1 MNQFRVKNKTLQNN
15 QAQIKSLQ
23 FQTMP
28 NDENNNIF
36 SENDE
41 YCYELD
47 QSTYSNISNSNKS
60 RPMNNSNTIQM
71 ISELSENQNE
81 LPLEY
86 INHIQVN
93 KSNNS
98 KNNEIKN
105 DQDDQKDE
113 IYYSNNTSE
122 NNNYHNN
129 VTLNNLNTFS
139 DNNESNDINMNS
151 NNGNNDNEIIDNENL
166 DNEWNIPKITFSEI
180 SKVSRAIS
188 SEANECDNDYFNAN
202 INNINNI
209 NIIQENLNIK
219 KNLKKYREKESEND
233 NIFESNNNYNNLLH
247 KKNIE
252 SKFSTEDNG
261 KTINL
266 LSSQYS
272 NMDFL
277 KQTINNCLL
286 KSGYKD
292 IIDNSQKILTKS
304 SSLDFLNENSNIKP
318 ENEKIKKNLIMQMVL
333 FTNMKNEMEMLKKD
347 NDDLVNKVKT
357 FKKEKINNDQFKSDM
372 LNEIKS
378 LRNKIKKYKDNG
390 KNYDN
395 LKNELKNLIK
405 KNEQLIKNN
414 DKIITENKELKDELI
429 KLKKMKKEFLSVN
442 EKSNDDKEKK
452 ELINKLNIII
462 KENRNLSEILD
473 KKNSDIKDLEKTV
486 NTQKIDM
493 NNYLEKIKIL
503 QDKSDNINNN
513 RNNKNK
519 RNNNYK
525 STDEQNQVS
534 KVNKLLF
541 LNLYDI
547 NNNIKNTNNE
557 NNINI
562 NDINNNYKKSY
573 YNSNNIN
580 SNNIASTYNIDF
592 YKSKLQEKSNIIEKL
607 QLENLNLIQLNESK
621 EKQIKELLNIKSEY
635 NTIETQNNELKNE
648 INELNL
654 KYTELID
661 ENNTNNDLIK
671 NNLVKQIDKLNSVN
685 KEKENELYSLTIK
698 KEKMKKKIVLA
709 YNTLID
715 FSKKVKSYAS
725 KEFNSNNM
733 NLFLQGFKELI
744 ENLNNQNFEQNLDEL
759 KAIESICDFINLIP
773 LEIEILYKR
782 ILSIQKDYDNIALN
796 TIKND
801 PIINTEKNKIYNKKI
816 DYLNTYTDIPL
827 NKKMSNYKTNENS
840 LYFRN
845 RQIKIKKL
853 NITELANSVN
863 SSIKKFVNNS
873 KNKINLEVNDDQKDN
888 QALKKCYT
896 NLHTETIKSSRSDNL
911 ELKNKMSPYR
921 TIKLNKDTGQKGVNL
936 KKFSFNKNGEE
947 KKPNNSSNKKRN
959 NLNDNIN
966 NINNNNLVKERN
978 MSENQ
983 KSTAASIIYKSNVKN
998 KANISKNTEF
1008 KLLKAKIKNS
1018 GFKLR
1023 KAVKN
1028 DLPQKMLNIQNE
1040 QKSNNNT
1047 LNANEK
1053 YLKSETSLTGMGN
1066 VANYTQNAYRRKIS
1080 HKINNFSVNVK
1091 GNKKNKISFSSSI
1104 SSGKKKNN
1112 SSLMIN

>member
-1 MNQFRVKNKTLQNN
+1 MNQIRVKNKTLQNN
-15 QAQIKSLQ
+15 QPQLKSLQ

-28 NDENNNIF
+28 NEENNNIF

-60 RPMNNSNTIQM
+60 RRMNNSNTIQM

-81 LPLEY
+81 QPLEY

-93 KSNNS
+93 KSNSS
-98 KNNEIKN
+98 KKNKLPTNHDGQKGEIL
-105 DQDDQKDE
+105 D
-113 IYYSNNTSE
+113 SNTTE
-122 NNNYHNN
+122 NNNYNNN

-139 DNNESNDINMNS
+139 DNNDSNDINMNNS
-151 NNGNNDNEIIDNENL
+151 NNENNDNEIDNENL

-180 SKVSRAIS
+180 SKVSKAMS
-188 SEANECDNDYFNAN
+188 SEANECDNDYFNTN
-202 INNINNI
+202 INNFNNI

-219 KNLKKYREKESEND
+219 KNLKKYKEKESENE
-233 NIFESNNNYNNLLH
+233 NIFESNNNYNNLFH

-261 KTINL
+261 RTINL

-304 SSLDFLNENSNIKP
+304 SSLDFLNDNSNVKP

-347 NDDLVNKVKT
+347 NDDLVKKLKT
-357 FKKEKINNDQFKSDM
+357 FRKEKMNNDQFKSDM

-429 KLKKMKKEFLSVN
+429 KLKKMKKEFLSSN
-442 EKSNDDKEKK
+442 DKSNDDKDKK
-452 ELINKLNIII
+452 ELINKLNLII
-462 KENRNLSEILD
+462 KENRNLNEIID

-503 QDKSDNINNN
+503 QDKSDNN
-513 RNNKNK
+513 RSSKNK
-519 RNNNYK
+519 RNNKYK
-525 STDEQNQVS
+525 SSEEQNQVN

-562 NDINNNYKKSY
+562 NDINNNYKKTY
-573 YNSNNIN
+573 LNNNNIN
-580 SNNIASTYNIDF
+580 SNNITNTYNIDF
-592 YKSKLQEKSNIIEKL
+592 YKNKLQEKSNIIEKL
-607 QLENLNLIQLNESK
+607 QLENLNLIHLNESK

-725 KEFNSNNM
+725 REFNNNNM

-782 ILSIQKDYDNIALN
+782 IISIQKDYDNIALN

-801 PIINTEKNKIYNKKI
+801 VIISTEKNKIYNKKI
-816 DYLNTYTDIPL
+816 EYLNTYTDIPL
-827 NKKMSNYKTNENS
+827 NKKMSNYKPNENS

-853 NITELANSVN
+853 NITELTNNVN

-873 KNKINLEVNDDQKDN
+873 KNKINSEVKECQKDN
-888 QALKKCYT
+888 QVIKKCNT

-911 ELKNKMSPYR
+911 ELKNKISPYR
-921 TIKLNKDTGQKGVNL
+921 TIKLSKDIGQKGVNL

-947 KKPNNSSNKKRN
+947 KKANNSSNKKRN
-959 NLNDNIN
+959 NLNDNIT
-966 NINNNNLVKERN
+966 NISNSNLVKERN

-983 KSTAASIIYKSNVKN
+983 KNTASNIIYKTNIKN
-998 KANISKNTEF
+998 KANITKNNEF

-1023 KAVKN
+1023 KTVKK
-1028 DLPQKMLNIQNE
+1028 DLPQKMMSIQNE

-1047 LNANEK
+1047 INANEK
-1053 YLKSETSLTGMGN
+1053 YLKSETSLIGMGN

>member
-1 MNQFRVKNKTLQNN
+1 MNQLRVKNKTLQNS
-15 QAQIKSLQ
+15 QTQIKSLQ
-23 FQTMP
+23 FQTIP
-28 NDENNNIF
+28 NEENNNIF

-60 RPMNNSNTIQM
+60 HQMNNSNTIQM

-86 INHIQVN
+86 INHIQIN
-93 KSNNS
+93 KSNSS
-98 KNNEIKN
+98 KYNKIKK
-105 DQDDQKDE
+105 DQDVQKEE
-113 IYYSNNTSE
+113 IYDLNNSIE

-166 DNEWNIPKITFSEI
+166 DNEWNNPKITFSEI
-180 SKVSRAIS
+180 SKVSKAMS
-188 SEANECDNDYFNAN
+188 SEANECDNDYFNSN

-219 KNLKKYREKESEND
+219 KNLKKYREKESENE
-233 NIFESNNNYNNLLH
+233 NIFENNNNYNNLPH

-277 KQTINNCLL
+277 KQTINNCLI

-333 FTNMKNEMEMLKKD
+333 FTNMKNEMELLKKD

-429 KLKKMKKEFLSVN
+429 KLKKMKKEFLSGN

-462 KENRNLSEILD
+462 KENRNLSEIID

-486 NTQKIDM
+486 NTQKIDL
-493 NNYLEKIKIL
+493 NNYIEKIKIL
-503 QDKSDNINNN
+503 QDKGDNINNN
-513 RNNKNK
+513 KNNKNK

-525 STDEQNQVS
+525 STDEHNQIS

-547 NNNIKNTNNE
+547 NNSIKNTNNE

-562 NDINNNYKKSY
+562 NDINNNYKKNY
-573 YNSNNIN
+573 FNNNNIN
-580 SNNIASTYNIDF
+580 SNIINNTYNIEF
-592 YKSKLQEKSNIIEKL
+592 YKTKLQEKSNIIEKL
-607 QLENLNLIQLNESK
+607 QLENLNLIQLNEAK

-648 INELNL
+648 INDLNL

-744 ENLNNQNFEQNLDEL
+744 ENLNYQKFEQNLDEL

-782 ILSIQKDYDNIALN
+782 IISIQKDYDNIALN
-796 TIKND
+796 TIKNE
-801 PIINTEKNKIYNKKI
+801 PIINTEKNKIINKKI
-816 DYLNTYTDIPL
+816 GYLDTYTDIPL
-827 NKKMSNYKTNENS
+827 NKKMSNYKPNENS

-853 NITELANSVN
+853 NITELTNSVN
-863 SSIKKFVNNS
+863 NSIKKFMNNS
-873 KNKINLEVNDDQKDN
+873 KNKINLEVNNDLKDN
-888 QALKKCYT
+888 QVIKKCDT
-896 NLHTETIKSSRSDNL
+896 NLHTETINSSRSDNL
-911 ELKNKMSPYR
+911 ELKNKISPYR
-921 TIKLNKDTGQKGVNL
+921 TIKLDKDTGQKGLNL

-947 KKPNNSSNKKRN
+947 KKGNNSSNKKRN
-959 NLNDNIN
+959 NLNENICNIN
-966 NINNNNLVKERN
+966 KNNFLKERN

-983 KSTAASIIYKSNVKN
+983 KNASSNIIYNTNIKN
-998 KANISKNTEF
+998 KININRNTEF
-1008 KLLKAKIKNS
+1008 KLLKAKIRNS

-1023 KAVKN
+1023 KAVKK
-1028 DLPQKMLNIQNE
+1028 DLPQKMMNIEKEQN
-1040 QKSNNNT
+1040 NNNT
-1047 LNANEK
+1047 LNTNEK

-1066 VANYTQNAYRRKIS
+1066 VATYTQNAYRRKIS

-1091 GNKKNKISFSSSI
+1091 GNKKNKISFNSSI

>member
-1 MNQFRVKNKTLQNN
+1 MNQLRVKNKTLQNN
-15 QAQIKSLQ
+15 QAQTKSLQ
-23 FQTMP
+23 FQAMP
-28 NDENNNIF
+28 NEENNNIF

-60 RPMNNSNTIQM
+60 RPLNNSNTIQM

-93 KSNNS
+93 KSNSS
-98 KNNEIKN
+98 KRNIIKK
-105 DQDDQKDE
+105 DQDDQKEEEE
-113 IYYSNNTSE
+113 IYDSNNTTK

-151 NNGNNDNEIIDNENL
+151 NNENNDNEIIDNENL

-180 SKVSRAIS
+180 SKVSKAMS
-188 SEANECDNDYFNAN
+188 SEANECDNDYSNSN
-202 INNINNI
+202 INNINNM

-219 KNLKKYREKESEND
+219 KNLKKYRERESEND
-233 NIFESNNNYNNLLH
+233 NILESNNNYHNLLH

-277 KQTINNCLL
+277 KQTINNCLI

-292 IIDNSQKILTKS
+292 IIDNSQKILAKS

-347 NDDLVNKVKT
+347 NDDLVNKVKA

-395 LKNELKNLIK
+395 LKKELRNLIK
-405 KNEQLIKNN
+405 KNDQLIKNN
-414 DKIITENKELKDELI
+414 NKIITENKELKDELI
-429 KLKKMKKEFLSVN
+429 KLKKMKKEFLSGN

-452 ELINKLNIII
+452 DLINKLNIII

-486 NTQKIDM
+486 NTQKIDI
-493 NNYLEKIKIL
+493 NNYIEKIKIL
-503 QDKSDNINNN
+503 QDKNDIIN
-513 RNNKNK
+513 NNKNK

-525 STDEQNQVS
+525 ITDEQNQVS

-573 YNSNNIN
+573 FNSNNIN
-580 SNNIASTYNIDF
+580 SNNITSTYNIDF
-592 YKSKLQEKSNIIEKL
+592 FKSKLQEKNNIIEKL
-607 QLENLNLIQLNESK
+607 QLENLNLIHLNESK

-654 KYTELID
+654 KYTELIN

-671 NNLVKQIDKLNSVN
+671 NNLLKQINKLNSVN
-685 KEKENELYSLTIK
+685 KEKENELFSLTIK
-698 KEKMKKKIVLA
+698 KEKMKKKIVLS

-715 FSKKVKSYAS
+715 FSKKVKIYAN

-744 ENLNNQNFEQNLDEL
+744 ENLNSQKFEQNLDEL

-801 PIINTEKNKIYNKKI
+801 PIINTEKNKIYNKNI

-827 NKKMSNYKTNENS
+827 NKKMSKYKTNENS

-845 RQIKIKKL
+845 KQIKIKKL
-853 NITELANSVN
+853 NITELTNSVN
-863 SSIKKFVNNS
+863 NSIKKFVNNS
-873 KNKINLEVNDDQKDN
+873 KNKINLEENDDQRDN
-888 QALKKCYT
+888 QVLKKCNT

-911 ELKNKMSPYR
+911 ELKNKISPYR
-921 TIKLNKDTGQKGVNL
+921 TIKSNKDTIQKGVNL
-936 KKFSFNKNGEE
+936 KKFPFNKNGEE
-947 KKPNNSSNKKRN
+947 KKGSNSSSKKRN
-959 NLNDNIN
+959 NLNVNIS

-983 KSTAASIIYKSNVKN
+983 KSTASNIIYKNYNKN
-998 KANISKNTEF
+998 KGNITNNTEF
-1008 KLLKAKIKNS
+1008 KLVKAKIKNT

-1023 KAVKN
+1023 KNVKN
-1028 DLPQKMLNIQNE
+1028 DLPQKILNIQNE
-1040 QKSNNNT
+1040 EKCKNNT
-1047 LNANEK
+1047 LNVNEK

-1066 VANYTQNAYRRKIS
+1066 VANYTQNAYKRKIS
-1080 HKINNFSVNVK
+1080 HKINNFSVNIK

-1112 SSLMIN
+1112 SSLIIN